1 MIPLSPMVVGFAGSR
16 FGPFSVKGPNA
27 SLLAPK
33 GGKGRYVA
41 ADSYAH
47 FVALLLFVMYVK
59 LYVLLG
65 CAGLLKPTLRRL
77 TQ

>member
-1 MIPLSPMVVGFAGSR
+1 MILFSPMVVGFAGPS

-47 FVALLLFVMYVK
+47 FVALLLFVMHVK